1 MEQPALGNACN
12 KVSPHDVGSGGIHKV
27 PVVDTLGMGQV
38 KVEHF
43 RGPGTVLT
51 DQDKQREQSVLM
63 DARGQ
68 QFRYVRHRE
77 RGIAPCQF
85 AQRRNRKPDE
95 AVACAVIAY
104 ARLKSP

>member
-27 PVVDTLGMGQV
+27 PVV
-38 KVEHF
+38 
-43 RGPGTVLT
+43 
-51 DQDKQREQSVLM
+51 VLM